1 MKIVA
6 YHGTDMSVA
15 KNIVNDRFICKHNK
29 EHWLG
34 DGIYFYP
41 DLSLA
46 RWWTSNPTSKF
57 GVTVEEPAI
66 IKCEIEIDEDRILNL
81 SELSGFTK
89 YIGLMND
96 FFGVALSDRRR
107 PSEKI
112 DYTKLRCAFFN
123 YVFIRNEVDLI
134 VAPFSTASQPY
145 FPISKNKTLFEHM
158 NIMYT
163 EMQICLRE
171 DCQDVIIAK
180 NIIGGECDD

>member
-15 KNIVNDRFICKHNK
+15 KDIVNDRFICKSNK

-46 RWWTSNPTSKF
+46 KWWTSNPTSKF
-57 GVTVEEPAI
+57 GVAIEKPAI

-89 YIGLMND
+89 YIKLIDD
-96 FFGVALSDRRR
+96 FFSVALSDRSR
-107 PSEKI
+107 PSERI
-112 DYTKLRCAFFN
+112 DYKKWRCAFFN
-123 YVFIRNEVDLI
+123 YVFEINEADLI
-134 VAPFSTASQPY
+134 IAPFLVPTQPY

-163 EMQICLRE
+163 ERQICLRE
-171 DCQDVIIAK
+171 VCQDVIIAK
-180 NIIGGECDD
+180 NIIGGKGDD